1 MPPLTSAREK
11 HAIMSEQERRGPSAP
26 HAAQQREQD
35 AGWPVLHLFQRLDRA
50 SWRALPETER
60 ASASEE
66 FAELLAALQAEEGL
80 QLVPSGVIGKAD
92 LALMAVHP
100 DLHRIQRLTQELA
113 ATALGAR
120 LATVYSF
127 LSISEKSEYI
137 STTGDQARKL
147 IDEDGLAPDSPDFQK
162 QIGSFAARMAAY
174 AKSRVH
180 PELPGADYPVLCFYP
195 MSKARG
201 EARNWYAL
209 PFNERKRLMGS
220 HAEAGR
226 RFAGRVTQ
234 LITSSTGLDDW
245 EWGVTLFTRDLK
257 SIRDIVYEMRYDEG
271 SALYGQFGPFYVSV
285 RFAPAELRAALRL

>member
-1 MPPLTSAREK
+1 VQQTQDAGWP
-11 HAIMSEQERRGPSAP
+11 
-26 HAAQQREQD
+26 AQQTQD
-35 AGWPVLHLFQRLDRA
+35 AGWPVLHVFHRIDR
-50 SWRALPETER
+50 SGWRELSESER
-60 ASASEE
+60 ADAVEE
-66 FAELLAALQAEEGL
+66 FTGLLTRLQAEEGL

-100 DLHRIQRLTQELA
+100 DLHRIQRLTQEVA

-120 LATVYSF
+120 LSTVYSF

-147 IDEDGLAPDSPDFQK
+147 IDEGGLAPDSPDFQR
-162 QIGSFAARMAAY
+162 QVSSFAARMAAY
-174 AKSRVH
+174 ADSRVH
-180 PELPGADYPVLCFYP
+180 PQLPGAEYPVLCFYP

-201 EARNWYAL
+201 EGRNWYAL

-285 RFAPAELRAALRL
+285 RFAPAELRAALQL

>member
-1 MPPLTSAREK
+1 
-11 HAIMSEQERRGPSAP
+11 MSEQQRGRPSTP
-26 HAAQQREQD
+26 QAAHLEQD
-35 AGWPVLHLFQRLDRA
+35 TGWPVLHLFQRIDRT
-50 SWRALPETER
+50 SWRALPEGER

-66 FAELLAALQAEEGL
+66 FAGLLSSLEAEEGL

-120 LATVYSF
+120 LTTVYSF

-137 STTGDQARKL
+137 STTGDHARKL
-147 IDEDGLAPDSPDFQK
+147 IDDDGLAPDSPDFQK
-162 QIGSFAARMAAY
+162 QVASFAARMGAY
-174 AKSRVH
+174 AESRVH
-180 PELPGADYPVLCFYP
+180 PQLPGADYPVLCFYP

-201 EARNWYAL
+201 EGRNWYAL
-209 PFNERKRLMGS
+209 PFSERKRLMGS

-234 LITSSTGLDDW
+234 LITSSTGIDDW

-257 SIRDIVYEMRYDEG
+257 SIRDVVYEMRYDEG

-285 RFAPAELRAALRL
+285 RFAPSELREALRL